1 MNSEYTRE
9 AIKKNGVSTVTGN
22 GLRLEKKEAF
32 NMKHKTLA
40 NKQQAEENTPGSV
53 QIMNKGSAAEETAK
67 AHQNK

>member
-1 MNSEYTRE
+1 M
-9 AIKKNGVSTVTGN
+9 TGN